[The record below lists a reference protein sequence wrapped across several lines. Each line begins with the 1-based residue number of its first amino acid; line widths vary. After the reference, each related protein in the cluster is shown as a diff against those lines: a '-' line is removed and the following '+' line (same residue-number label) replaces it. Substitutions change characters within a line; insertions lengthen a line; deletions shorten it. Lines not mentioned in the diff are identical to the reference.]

1 MARKSETIT
10 LSIQK
15 GTKEKLE
22 RIAEKL
28 GLLWGD
34 RPSISGLL
42 NALATDEIYAGRPF
56 ELTKNQERA
65 LESAVKLLIDSSNL
79 EFANTIVELLLER
92 GNLETP
98 MRNQLINQILHDFE
112 GWRKAIDFHLSE
124 QKPFLLHYQNSQGEQ
139 ELLNVCY
146 GEIRFREKRYYLEAW
161 CEETLPEPEIPE
173 LTHNRCFRLD
183 ERIKNILKSN
193 SRWRKEGLDFIP
205 VQLHFYGGMIK
216 AYERKLEDIDVEEK
230 EDKLVVIRKVDNP
243 FWFVREILPYGK
255 NCEIISP
262 EKVRDRYIEQLK
274 NIVELYKL
282 VLEIP
287 KK

>member
-22 RIAEKL
+22 RIAERL
-28 GLLWGD
+28 NLFWGD

-42 NALATDEIYAGRPF
+42 NALASDEIYAGKPF
-56 ELTKNQERA
+56 ELTKNQEKA
-65 LESAVKLLIDSSNL
+65 LESAVNLLTDSGNI
-79 EFANTIVELLLER
+79 EFANTMFELLLEK

-98 MRNQLINQILHDFE
+98 MRNHLMNQISHEFE
-112 GWRKAIDFHLSE
+112 GWRKAIDIYLDA

-139 ELLNVCY
+139 ELFNICY

-161 CEETLPEPEIPE
+161 CEETLPNPEIPE

-193 SRWRKEGLDFIP
+193 SRWRKEGLDFIE
-205 VQLHFYGGMIK
+205 VTLHFYGGMIK
-216 AYERKLEDIDVEEK
+216 AYESKLEDINFITEEDREK
-230 EDKLVVIRKVDNP
+230 DKLVIIRKVSNP

-262 EKVRDRYIEQLK
+262 EIVRDKFFDEVQK
-274 NIVELYKL
+274 IVELYC
-282 VLEIP
+282 
-287 KK
+287 